1 MKTWRMYMHTKWLA
15 LGLIFGLNTATQAE
29 IALNESADSVV
40 SVLQQSKYWGL
51 IQPGTACVEQYQFLP
66 SGDVIID
73 SNKEHVTGRY
83 QYIESTQGFNLPALV
98 ISFETDNLG
107 VDCGGNAVN
116 QTGTSSTSFIKKES
130 NQKIYFC
137 NDNLGKNCPVY
148 LRPES

>member
-1 MKTWRMYMHTKWLA
+1 MHTKWLA

-83 QYIESTQGFNLPALV
+83 QYIESAQGFNLPALV
-98 ISFETDNLG
+98 LTVVEMRSIKQELQVPVLLKKNRIRKFISVTI
-107 VDCGGNAVN
+107 
-116 QTGTSSTSFIKKES
+116 T
-130 NQKIYFC
+130 
-137 NDNLGKNCPVY
+137 
-148 LRPES
+148 